1 MLGLSGMGEKKDEAL
16 IWQPECCIFSAMV
29 VMAQAGIWKAATLTA
44 TRKVAKRMGT
54 VNCMVFLVSALSGLY
69 G

>member
-1 MLGLSGMGEKKDEAL
+1 MLGLSGMGEKKVEA
-16 IWQPECCIFSAMV
+16 QPECCINSAMV
-29 VMAQAGIWKAATLTA
+29 VIAQAGIWKAATLTA
-44 TRKVAKRMGT
+44 TRKVAKGMGT